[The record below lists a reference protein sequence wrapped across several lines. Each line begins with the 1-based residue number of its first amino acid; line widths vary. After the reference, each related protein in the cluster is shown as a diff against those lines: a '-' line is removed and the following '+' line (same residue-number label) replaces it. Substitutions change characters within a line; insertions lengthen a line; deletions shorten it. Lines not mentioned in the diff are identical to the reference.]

1 LTEPLLV
8 IITGPVGG
16 GKSTVALALAD
27 HFRATG
33 QMTAVI
39 DLDRVYIMAR
49 QIDGYGEASIWAVA
63 RRGAAA
69 LADSFYADGIQVVIV
84 EGEFFTR
91 DELETLYDA
100 LSTPVRH
107 CFATLAVTYQT
118 ALCHVAGDPTR
129 GMSRDPEF
137 LRRLYAQFEAAR
149 PFLHTVSFI
158 IEADHLAPGELAE
171 MIHDAAI
178 SRSDAL

>member
-1 LTEPLLV
+1 MTEPLLV

-100 LSTPVRH
+100 LSTPGG
-107 CFATLAVTYQT
+107 T
-118 ALCHVAGDPTR
+118 ALPPSPSPTR
-129 GMSRDPEF
+129 
-137 LRRLYAQFEAAR
+137 R
-149 PFLHTVSFI
+149 PSAMWRAIPLV
-158 IEADHLAPGELAE
+158 ACLAIPNF
-171 MIHDAAI
+171 
-178 SRSDAL
+178 